1 MIELDVN
8 AIIENMAENIK
19 DLSIQNAVLK
29 TENAVLQAR
38 LKAIEEKEV
47 PDIDAELM
55 EVSRHGA

>member
-29 TENAVLQAR
+29 TENATLRAQ
-38 LKAIEEKEV
+38 LNAIEEEEAQN
-47 PDIDAELM
+47 AE
-55 EVSRHGA
+55 H

>member
-47 PDIDAELM
+47 PDAE
-55 EVSRHGA
+55 R